1 MILTMIHNDSIIL
14 LTFKLE
20 GNFQSLEKKYRK
32 VQKFKVIQIYKNDK
46 ENVVTSSCKITLLI
60 VQDLRQILHQMLLA
74 ISQKKSK
81 CIDYD

>member
-1 MILTMIHNDSIIL
+1 MILTMIIIL

-20 GNFQSLEKKYRK
+20 GNFESLEKKYRK

-60 VQDLRQILHQMLLA
+60 VQDLRQLLHQMLLV

>member
-1 MILTMIHNDSIIL
+1 MILTMIIIL

-20 GNFQSLEKKYRK
+20 GNFESLEKKYRK

-60 VQDLRQILHQMLLA
+60 VQDLRQLLHQMLL
-74 ISQKKSK
+74 IMSQKKFTK
-81 CIDYD
+81 ANV